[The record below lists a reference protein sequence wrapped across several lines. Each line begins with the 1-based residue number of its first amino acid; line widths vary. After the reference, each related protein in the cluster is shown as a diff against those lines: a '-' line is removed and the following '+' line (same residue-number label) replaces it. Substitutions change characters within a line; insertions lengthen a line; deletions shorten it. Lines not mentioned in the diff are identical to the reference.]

1 MKLLK
6 IERLKET
13 QITAHD
19 DLFYGTFVVPYPN
32 KLIGKTSQ
40 VTNYLPNQLKLSI
53 SEFHCKDNDN
63 YYNLTLS
70 DLDDSVFHIHSKD
83 LSELNSIY
91 NKIIA
96 NQPLNLEVFKSLE
109 MKD

>member
-6 IERLKET
+6 IERVKET
-13 QITAHD
+13 KITAHD
-19 DLFYGTFVVPYPN
+19 DLIFSIFVVPYDN
-32 KLIGKTSQ
+32 KLIRESSQ

-63 YYNLTLS
+63 YYNLALS
-70 DLDDSVFHIHSKD
+70 DKDDAVFHIQSKD
-83 LSELNSIY
+83 LSELNKLY

-96 NQPLNLEVFKSLE
+96 NQPLNLETFKNLN